1 MKSSEFIPSF
11 NKNFCTPPW
20 LIQVRAIVAPSTGS
34 EIRYKASAG
43 TAIAEAWRPWRGYAV
58 FKLWLSLETP

>member
-1 MKSSEFIPSF
+1 MA
-11 NKNFCTPPW
+11 TP
-20 LIQVRAIVAPSTGS
+20 ATGA
-34 EIRYKASAG
+34 RPAATRDPAAG